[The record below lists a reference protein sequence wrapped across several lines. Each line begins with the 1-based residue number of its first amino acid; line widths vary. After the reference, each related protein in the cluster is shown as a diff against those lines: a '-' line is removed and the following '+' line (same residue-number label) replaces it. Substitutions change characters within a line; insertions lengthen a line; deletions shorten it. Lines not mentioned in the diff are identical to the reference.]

1 MKIRVSKLRRI
12 IREAIADTMI
22 APTEAPAPSQ
32 ASLKQGSHP
41 AMRDTSGDKSNAVA
55 KIVNAQLGD
64 TSKTQEIQKYVS
76 QLDPQEKLVK
86 NAEQIAQDFMAL
98 QSGPS
103 GPGQQ
108 QTVGNPTMK
117 AGNYDQ
123 EQQAKRKQQSLFD
136 KYSTPKDKFQ

>member
-1 MKIRVSKLRRI
+1 
-12 IREAIADTMI
+12 
-22 APTEAPAPSQ
+22 
-32 ASLKQGSHP
+32 
-41 AMRDTSGDKSNAVA
+41 MRNTSGDKSNAVA

-76 QLDPQEKLVK
+76 QLDPQEKFVK

-108 QTVGNPTMK
+108 QTVGSPTMK